1 MPPNASTADVAADDV
16 PTALRLVTAPHFLR
30 TLDRLRFAGRCS
42 VGQLPGSTP
51 VSRATQ
57 PSGHELA
64 AHKPYVPGDDL
75 RHVDWN
81 ALARLDQRVV
91 RTFRAEREA
100 PLHVLL
106 DASASMA
113 VPEPDRKLPFAVAL
127 TASLAYIAL
136 RHGNPVRIAV
146 VGGGSEPARLSPLLR
161 HVQRLPE
168 LHQFLAPVAAGGE
181 PRLRE
186 GLDAYLR
193 TTRMPGT
200 AIVISDF
207 LVEPTVYQA
216 ALDELRGRQYD
227 IAAIRVIGG
236 EERDA
241 TALPRRVRLRD
252 AESGVEQDV
261 EVTPTVRAQYAAAVA
276 QHLTDLKRWCDARA
290 IACAV
295 ADTAGGLSGAL
306 FSDLPRA
313 GLLQ

>member
-1 MPPNASTADVAADDV
+1 MLPNASTADVAADDV
-16 PTALRLVTAPHFLR
+16 PTALRLATAPHFLR

-42 VGQLPGSTP
+42 VGQHPGSTP
-51 VSRATQ
+51 ISRATQ

-64 AHKPYVPGDDL
+64 AHKPYAPGDDL

-100 PLHVLL
+100 PLHLLL

-113 VPEPDRKLPFAVAL
+113 VPVADRKLPFAAAL

-146 VGGGSEPARLSPLLR
+146 IGGAGDAMLLSPLLR
-161 HVQRLPE
+161 HLQRLPE
-168 LHQFLAPVAAGGE
+168 LHHFLSPIAAAG
-181 PRLRE
+181 PTRLRE

-193 TTRMPGT
+193 TTRLPGT

-207 LVEPTVYQA
+207 LVEPSTYEQT
-216 ALDELRGRQYD
+216 LDELRGRQYD
-227 IAAIRVIGG
+227 VAAIRVIGTQ
-236 EERDA
+236 ERDA
-241 TALPRRVRLRD
+241 SGLPRHIRLRD
-252 AESGVEQDV
+252 SETGVEQDI
-261 EVTPTVRAQYAAAVA
+261 ELTPTVRQHYTDAVA
-276 QHLTDLKRWCDARA
+276 QHLAQLRRWCAARA
-290 IACAV
+290 ITCAV
-295 ADTAGGLSGAL
+295 ADTAGGLAGAL
-306 FSDLPRA
+306 LTDLPRA